1 MKLDVNLPKKKVSA
15 KFRCLGYNLIVS
27 VCKSDPASSYT
38 YETGREFL

>member
-15 KFRCLGYNLIVS
+15 KFRSLVILL
-27 VCKSDPASSYT
+27 VCKSNPASNYT